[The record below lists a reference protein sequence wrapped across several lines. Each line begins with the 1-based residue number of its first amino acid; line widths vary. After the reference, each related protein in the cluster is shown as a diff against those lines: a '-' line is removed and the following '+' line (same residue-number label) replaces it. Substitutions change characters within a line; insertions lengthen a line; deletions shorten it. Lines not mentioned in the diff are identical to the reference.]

1 MGIIGEIIRLD
12 KKSFFLISI
21 ILTILY
27 GSKQWKLHVFKRL
40 RSFYAENFGS
50 VDQWAAK
57 LPAIKLK
64 EWFDPGRSRT
74 QADRFEC
81 GQGWKEDF
89 FFRPPTLTASNF
101 AALWPTDSKFSA
113 IKDLNLLKSKSKV
126 KWLAA
131 FWRWFLPSQ
140 NDLIYIG
147 LMLQAGVSF
156 LPRLYSGHRRLR
168 IRWKNILQ
176 QPY

>member
-1 MGIIGEIIRLD
+1 MNRASSGRNSELGSCAKNFHVNGWNGRGRCLCLCEEAGAVHHTMGIIGEIIRLD

-113 IKDLNLLKSKSKV
+113 IKDLNLLKK
-126 KWLAA
+126 
-131 FWRWFLPSQ
+131 
-140 NDLIYIG
+140 
-147 LMLQAGVSF
+147 
-156 LPRLYSGHRRLR
+156 
-168 IRWKNILQ
+168 
-176 QPY
+176 